1 MEIKR
6 VYGTDR
12 IFGVYGPN
20 GQFGSVFVTA
30 EGKFYVEIRRN
41 GRLVD
46 SMAEAVALIEKEG

>member
-20 GQFGSVFVTA
+20 GQFGSIFETRF
-30 EGKFYVEIRRN
+30 GKFLVTIRRVDT
-41 GRLVD
+41 LVD